1 MKFRV
6 TLHRIIS
13 WWLALFSVLTI
24 LSGYAVARKWFG
36 DSEAIKNAIT
46 DAHII
51 FKWAFVILM
60 FYHIAYTF
68 TFVNFKGVII
78 KKPKT
83 HWIRLI
89 QQISKWLILAFSL
102 LIIISGFSHYTWA
115 RPLLPDYM
123 LNRVH
128 IVLDIGLTISI
139 IVHLMAG
146 FKIMFKRKKIDKQ
159 FSDILILIVGI
170 GLIIGAITLE
180 VILLFN

>member
-13 WWLALFSVLTI
+13 WWLAVFSVLTI

-46 DAHII
+46 DAHVIL
-51 FKWAFVILM
+51 KWAFVILM
-60 FYHIAYTF
+60 FYHITYTF

-83 HWIRLI
+83 HWIRLV
-89 QQISKWLILAFSL
+89 QQITKWLILVFSL

-123 LNRVH
+123 LNRIH

-139 IVHLMAG
+139 ITHLMAG
-146 FKIMFKRKKIDKQ
+146 FKIMFKRKKIDKLI
-159 FSDILILIVGI
+159 FDILILVVGI
-170 GLIIGAITLE
+170 GLIIGAIALE
-180 VILLFN
+180 IILLFK